1 MTTTV
6 SRKPANKWLVL
17 LTVCMGLFMIMLQSN
32 VINVAISRIQAD
44 MQCDLM
50 TVQWITSGYLLAFTM
65 LLITFGRLGDALG
78 RKAVF
83 LAGLAVYVAGCAFS
97 AFAAEAGI
105 GMLILGAVIQGIG
118 GAAMMPATQSIIAAT
133 FPPEERGMALGIW
146 GAVSGLAVAVG
157 PTLGGVL
164 TEYGLGTTL
173 NSFFGIETGWRY
185 VYFLNV
191 LLGMIVF
198 AMSCAN
204 IRESRAEGE
213 GRRFDVVGVVLSS
226 LAIFALVFG
235 INKATTYGWF
245 GKKADFTIGGV
256 NLTGGDISIVPF
268 CLAFAVVLLVVFV
281 LWERKRGEHALMDID
296 LFANKDFTAGSITTA
311 ILSFSMM
318 GTSFLVPVFLQGV
331 LKFSAIK
338 AGLSMLPMAIA
349 VMIASPVAGRL
360 SDKFGSKV
368 VVALGLLIM
377 SLGSFALANF
387 SAATSIASMVVPFL
401 IAGAG
406 IGLAMSPITAA
417 ALRKVSANE
426 VGSASGVLS
435 MIRQFGSV
443 LGIAILAT
451 LFSGYMATHSVEAV
465 KSIDPSLLSESVKEK
480 IVEGIESGNM
490 KSMSSDDQEK
500 MLKFYTPAKRE
511 KIKTAMSEAMTGSMC
526 SAINETFRIAAS
538 VALLGF
544 VTALFLSGKKKEER
558 K

>member
-1 MTTTV
+1 MKTAV
-6 SRKPANKWLVL
+6 SGKPVNKWMVL
-17 LTVCMGLFMIMLQSN
+17 LTVCLGLFMIMLQSN

-44 MQCDLM
+44 MKCDLM

-83 LAGLAVYVAGCAFS
+83 LGGLAVYVAGCAFS
-97 AFAAEAGI
+97 AFAGGSGI

-118 GAAMMPATQSIIAAT
+118 GAAMMPATQSIIAST
-133 FPPEERGMALGIW
+133 FPAEERGMALGIW
-146 GAVSGLAVAVG
+146 GAVSGLAVAIG

-164 TEYGLGTTL
+164 TEYGLGATL
-173 NSFFGIETGWRY
+173 NAFFGIETGWRY

-191 LLGMIVF
+191 LLGVIVF
-198 AMSCAN
+198 AMSCVN
-204 IRESRAEGE
+204 IPESRADGE
-213 GRRFDVVGVVLSS
+213 ERRFDIVGVVLSS
-226 LAIFALVFG
+226 FAIFALVFG

-245 GKKADFTIGGV
+245 RKKADFTIAAF
-256 NLTGGDISIVPF
+256 NLTGGDISVVPF
-268 CLAFAVVLLVVFV
+268 CLVIAIVLLVVFV
-281 LWERKRGEHALMDID
+281 FWERKRGEHALMDVG
-296 LFANKDFTAGSITTA
+296 LFANRDFTAGSITTA

-349 VMIASPVAGRL
+349 VMIASPVAGKL

-368 VVALGLLIM
+368 VVALGLLVM
-377 SLGSFALANF
+377 GLGSFALANF
-387 SAATSIASMVVPFL
+387 SASTSIASMIVPFL
-401 IAGAG
+401 IVGAG

-417 ALRKVSANE
+417 ALRKVPSGE

-480 IVEGIESGNM
+480 IVDGIESGNM
-490 KSMSSDDQEK
+490 KSMSTEDQEK

-544 VTALFLSGKKKEER
+544 VTALFLSGKKKEE